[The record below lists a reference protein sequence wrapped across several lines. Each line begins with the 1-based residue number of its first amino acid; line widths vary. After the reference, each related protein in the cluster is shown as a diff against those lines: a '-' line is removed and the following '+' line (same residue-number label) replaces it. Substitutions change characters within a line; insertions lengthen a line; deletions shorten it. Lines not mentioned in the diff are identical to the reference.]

1 MHIDV
6 LLTAVSASGS
16 GERLRSAGE
25 GGMALTSEPVLTR
38 KHVLSV
44 VVFNKYLGSNST
56 VQN

>member
-6 LLTAVSASGS
+6 LLTAVSGS
-16 GERLRSAGE
+16 GERLWSAGE